1 MKIRCSMKGPGAV
14 DAVQCG
20 ACVQEATT
28 PRVAAQC
35 EACMQQPRKV
45 RINSFPRWLTLT
57 PVQSGS
63 RGEGELLPKHR
74 RHMLLIWA
82 DRLFVIRAQGSREEG
97 QSPRTHSSRQ
107 AESADTLEQTVGAC
121 RSTKAGYVSTVTGVG
136 ALTHLEFLSNT
147 GENTWKKLSFAS
159 LLEGTELSK
168 VGSTLLNA
176 RLFAGS
182 DSIS

>member
-1 MKIRCSMKGPGAV
+1 MSCYLNTGVTRYLLGQTDCFLLGLGVAEKG
-14 DAVQCG
+14 
-20 ACVQEATT
+20 
-28 PRVAAQC
+28 R
-35 EACMQQPRKV
+35 
-45 RINSFPRWLTLT
+45 
-57 PVQSGS
+57 
-63 RGEGELLPKHR
+63 
-74 RHMLLIWA
+74 
-82 DRLFVIRAQGSREEG
+82 
-97 QSPRTHSSRQ
+97 
-107 AESADTLEQTVGAC
+107 ESADTLEETVGAWG
-121 RSTKAGYVSTVTGVG
+121 SLKAGYVSNVTRVG